1 MLMRR
6 KTILAAASVACALP
20 AAPAMADG
28 PTNSATAN
36 AANVSYTTQN
46 APRSA
51 ATRLAT
57 RSWSRRRRP
66 TRTRT
71 PTRTRSSS
79 SSRRIPGSTCTRSAA
94 GPGEGT

>member
-6 KTILAAASVACALP
+6 KMILAAASVACALP

-46 APRSA
+46 AA
-51 ATRLAT
+51 Q
-57 RSWSRRRRP
+57 
-66 TRTRT
+66 
-71 PTRTRSSS
+71 
-79 SSRRIPGSTCTRSAA
+79 IG
-94 GPGEGT
+94 GY

>member
-6 KTILAAASVACALP
+6 KMILAAASVACALP

-46 APRSA
+46 AA
-51 ATRLAT
+51 Q
-57 RSWSRRRRP
+57 
-66 TRTRT
+66 
-71 PTRTRSSS
+71 
-79 SSRRIPGSTCTRSAA
+79 IGGYHA
-94 GPGEGT
+94 GDQVLIQASETNQNANAYANAQQLVFSPYPW